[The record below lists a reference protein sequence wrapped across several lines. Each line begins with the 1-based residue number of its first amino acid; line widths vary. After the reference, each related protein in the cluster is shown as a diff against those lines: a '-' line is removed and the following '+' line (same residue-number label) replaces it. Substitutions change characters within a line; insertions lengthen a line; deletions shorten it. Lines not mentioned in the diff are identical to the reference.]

1 MCDHKGGLR
10 YARRIF
16 SNGTVH
22 FCVQCVRC
30 LETVKTA
37 RHEGRLLIK
46 QSEIPQGAVIFD
58 WVDPSAAQGG
68 LFDE

>member
-16 SNGTVH
+16 SNGTTH
-22 FCVQCVRC
+22 YCVQCARC
-30 LETVKTA
+30 FEVVKTD

-46 QSEIPQGAVIFD
+46 HSEIPQGAVIFD
-58 WVDPSAAQGG
+58 WIDPSEAQRG
-68 LFDE
+68 FFE